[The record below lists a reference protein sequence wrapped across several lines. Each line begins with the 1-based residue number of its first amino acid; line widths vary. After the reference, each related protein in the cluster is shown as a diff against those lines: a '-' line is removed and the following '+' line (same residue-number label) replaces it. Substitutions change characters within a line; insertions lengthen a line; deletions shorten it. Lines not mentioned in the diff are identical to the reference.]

1 MILERI
7 EHETGAPM
15 QDLLQIVA
23 TASYR
28 YKTYRIAKRTGGYR
42 VIDHPS
48 TDLKFLQRWLNRNL
62 FTLLPVHEVAF
73 GYRHGVGIADNARI
87 HVKNNYLLKVDFA
100 EFFPSLRHNDVKAL
114 LGAHFAEPI
123 GALSKSDIDIIAKI
137 VCKDGALTIGAP
149 SSPLLSN
156 AILYDFDCFVLEVCK
171 NREVTY
177 SRYADDLFMS
187 TNQSNQ
193 LPEVLRA
200 IRVDLR
206 ARAWPR
212 LTINEGKT
220 VSTSKK
226 RRRVVAGV
234 VLTPDGSLSVG
245 RGKKRQ
251 IRALIHRYTANELQV
266 EEMSYLSGYLAFVIS
281 IEPHFVDRVRK
292 KYGNEAIDQLMG
304 MSPATRKT
312 YGRRKV

>member
-7 EHETGAPM
+7 ERDTGIPAK
-15 QDLLQIVA
+15 DLLQIVA

-48 TDLKFLQRWLNRNL
+48 ADLKFLQRWLNRNL
-62 FTLLPVHEVAF
+62 LTLLPVHESAF
-73 GYRHGVGIADNARI
+73 AYRRGIGIADNARL
-87 HVKNNYLLKVDFA
+87 HVRNNYILKIDFA
-100 EFFPSLRHNDVKAL
+100 DFFPALKHHDVRAVL
-114 LGAHFAEPI
+114 DAHLVKQIPGLTE
-123 GALSKSDIDIIAKI
+123 SDIDMIVRI

-156 AILYDFDCFVLEVCK
+156 AILYDFDCFVVDSCK
-171 NREVTY
+171 KGQITY

-193 LPEVLRA
+193 LKEVLQA
-200 IRVDLR
+200 IRTDLR
-206 ARAWPR
+206 KRAWPR

-220 VSTSKK
+220 LFTSKK

-234 VLTPDGSLSVG
+234 FLAANGRLSVG
-245 RGKKRQ
+245 RRKKRQ
-251 IRALIHRYTANELQV
+251 IRAFIHRYVANMLLP
-266 EEMSYLSGYLAFVIS
+266 EEVSYLSGYLAFVKS
-281 IEPHFVDRVRK
+281 VEPEFIDRVRR
-292 KYGNEAIDQLMG
+292 KYGDETIDELMH
-304 MSPATRKT
+304 MMPTMRKT
-312 YGRRKV
+312 YGNR